1 MASGTTVSSKFQVV
15 IPKAIRDRIALEP
28 GTRLAVIL
36 KGRVISLVPELPLSD
51 LRGLARGVCSEGLRE
66 EVDRL

>member
-1 MASGTTVSSKFQVV
+1 MAAETVISSKFQVV

-36 KGRVISLVPELPLSD
+36 KGCVISLVPEMPLAD
-51 LRGLARGVCSEGLRE
+51 LRGLARGARTEGLRE